1 MLSGFERFVAF
12 RYLKP
17 RRKEGFVSVIAIL
30 SLLGIAIG
38 VAILIIVMAV
48 MNGFREELIN
58 RVLGLNGHL
67 GVYGFGKPLEDY
79 DDLLGDLRMVDGV
92 VRVSPIIEGQA
103 LISHEGAAIGAAV
116 RGIEAEDFLARPSIA
131 EKIQI
136 GDHADFSGTDVIAIG
151 IRMAQRLN
159 IRLGDSLTLISPSG
173 NAGPFGVQPRMRAY
187 EVAAIFEAGMYEYD
201 SGFVYMP
208 IEAAQIFY
216 RMPDQV
222 SALEVFVENPDDL
235 SRAQRALWPVVDG
248 RARLWDWQQSNASFF
263 TALQVERNV
272 MFLILTLIIVVA
284 AFNIISGLVILV
296 KNKGP
301 DIAILRTMGA
311 TRGTV
316 MRIFFLTGSTIGVAG
331 TICGFLLGVLFTANI
346 NTIQGWVAAATGTD
360 VWNPEIRFLTEM
372 PARMEWEEVVAV
384 TIMSLVL
391 SFCATLY
398 PAWSA
403 ARLDPVEALRNE

>member
-79 DDLLGDLRMVDGV
+79 DALLGDLRMVDGV

-103 LISHEGAAIGAAV
+103 LISHNGAAIGAAV
-116 RGIEAEDFLARPSIA
+116 RGIDPEDFLARPAIA
-131 EKIQI
+131 EKIQPS
-136 GDHADFSGTDVIAIG
+136 DPADFSGTDVIAIG

-187 EVAAIFEAGMYEYD
+187 EVAAIFEVGMYEYD

-222 SALEVFVENPDDL
+222 SALEVFVENPDNL
-235 SRAQRALWPVVDG
+235 SQARQALQPVVSG
-248 RARLWDWQQSNASFF
+248 SARIWDWQQSNASFF

-296 KNKGP
+296 KNKAP

-346 NTIQGWVAAATGTD
+346 NTIQQWVAAATGTD
-360 VWNPEIRFLTEM
+360 LWNAEIRFLTEM

-384 TIMSLVL
+384 TVMSLVL

>member
-17 RRKEGFVSVIAIL
+17 RRGEGFVSVIAIF
-30 SLLGIAIG
+30 SLVGIAIG

-67 GVYGFGKPLEDY
+67 GIYGFGQPLTDY
-79 DDLLGDLRMVDGV
+79 DDLLVDLRAADGV

-103 LISHEGAAIGAAV
+103 LISHKGTAIGAAV
-116 RGIEAEDFLARPSIA
+116 RGVVPEDFLVRPSIA
-131 EKIQI
+131 EKVQI
-136 GDHADFSGTDVIAIG
+136 ADPADFSGTDVIAVG
-151 IRMAQRLN
+151 IRMAQRLDL
-159 IRLGDSLTLISPSG
+159 RLGDSLTLISPTG
-173 NAGPFGVQPRMRAY
+173 NATAFGTTPRMRAY
-187 EVAAIFEAGMYEYD
+187 EVAAIFEVGMYEYD

-216 RMPDQV
+216 RMPDQI
-222 SALEVFVENPDDL
+222 SALEVFVEDPDDL
-235 SRAQRALWPVVDG
+235 SRAHRILRPVVSG
-248 RARLWDWQQSNASFF
+248 SARIWDWQQSNASFF

-272 MFLILTLIIVVA
+272 MFLILTLIIFVA

-311 TRGTV
+311 TRGMV
-316 MRIFFLTGSTIGVAG
+316 MRIFFLTGATIGVAG
-331 TICGFLLGVLFTANI
+331 TIFGFLLGVLFTTNI
-346 NTIQGWVAAATGTD
+346 DTIQQWLAAVTGTD
-360 VWNPEIRFLTEM
+360 LWNAEVRFLTEM
-372 PARMEWEEVVAV
+372 PAKMQWEEVVAV
-384 TIMSLVL
+384 TIMSLAL
-391 SFCATLY
+391 SFVATLY

-403 ARLDPVEALRNE
+403 ARLDPVEALRSE